1 MCIEGKL
8 CKSPMSCVTVT
19 HLQDPL
25 PPAFYV
31 YAPLLDFTFT
41 TLVSFQHVYAD
52 CKAKQALSTKFFV
65 GLINDRG
72 TLGKRVASPAHH
84 QDQEAIVIA
93 GKQQQTVPRMK
104 TQVVSMQVRKHAST
118 QVQHKSTSKRKRF
131 PE

>member
-8 CKSPMSCVTVT
+8 CKSPCPVCVT

-31 YAPLLDFTFT
+31 YAPLRDFTFT

-72 TLGKRVASPAHH
+72 TLGKRVASPADH
-84 QDQEAIVIA
+84 QDQEALVIA
-93 GKQQQTVPRMK
+93 GKAANGSQNEDTSSK
-104 TQVVSMQVRKHAST
+104 YAST
-118 QVQHKSTSKRKRF
+118 QACKYTSTA
-131 PE
+131 

>member
-8 CKSPMSCVTVT
+8 CKSPCPVCVT

-52 CKAKQALSTKFFV
+52 CKPKQALSTKFFV

-72 TLGKRVASPAHH
+72 TLGKRVASPADH
-84 QDQEAIVIA
+84 QDQEALVIA
-93 GKQQQTVPRMK
+93 GKQQTVPRMK
-104 TQVVSMQVRKHAST
+104 TQVAST
-118 QVQHKSTSKRKRF
+118 QACKYTST
-131 PE
+131 

>member
-8 CKSPMSCVTVT
+8 CKSPCPVSCVT

-31 YAPLLDFTFT
+31 YAPPRDFTFT

-52 CKAKQALSTKFFV
+52 CKPKQALSTKFFV

-72 TLGKRVASPAHH
+72 TLGKRVASPADR
-84 QDQEAIVIA
+84 QDQEALVIA
-93 GKQQQTVPRMK
+93 GKQQQTVPRLK
-104 TQVVSMQVRKHAST
+104 TQIHKYTGMQACKYTST
-118 QVQHKSTSKRKRF
+118 
-131 PE
+131 

>member
-1 MCIEGKL
+1 MDKFEKEKRCALREN
-8 CKSPMSCVTVT
+8 CASPPCPVCVT
-19 HLQDPL
+19 HLQEPL

-72 TLGKRVASPAHH
+72 THGKRVASPADH
-84 QDQEAIVIA
+84 QDQEALVIA
-93 GKQQQTVPRMK
+93 GKQ
-104 TQVVSMQVRKHAST
+104 
-118 QVQHKSTSKRKRF
+118 
-131 PE
+131 

>member
-52 CKAKQALSTKFFV
+52 CKPKQALSTKFFV

-72 TLGKRVASPAHH
+72 TLGKRVASPADH
-84 QDQEAIVIA
+84 QDQEALVIA
-93 GKQQQTVPRMK
+93 GKAANGSQNEDTSSK
-104 TQVVSMQVRKHAST
+104 YASMQVHKYTST
-118 QVQHKSTSKRKRF
+118 A
-131 PE
+131 

>member
-8 CKSPMSCVTVT
+8 CKSPMSCVCDT
-19 HLQDPL
+19 LAGS

-31 YAPLLDFTFT
+31 YAPLRDFTFT

-52 CKAKQALSTKFFV
+52 CKPKQALSTKFFV

-72 TLGKRVASPAHH
+72 TLGKRVASPADQ
-84 QDQEAIVIA
+84 QDQEALVIA

-104 TQVVSMQVRKHAST
+104 TQVVSTQACKYTST
-118 QVQHKSTSKRKRF
+118 A
-131 PE
+131 

>member
-8 CKSPMSCVTVT
+8 CKSPMSCVCDTLAISAPRL
-19 HLQDPL
+19 H
-25 PPAFYV
+25 FYV
-31 YAPLLDFTFT
+31 YAPPRDFTFT

-52 CKAKQALSTKFFV
+52 CKPKQALSTKFFV

-72 TLGKRVASPAHH
+72 TLGKRVASPADH
-84 QDQEAIVIA
+84 QDQEALVIA

-118 QVQHKSTSKRKRF
+118 QVQHKSTSKRF